1 MGGDSQSGRFGAR
14 AKAGEVRD
22 YHLGGIDFGVR
33 ERGCFTTVNFMKRIL
48 SVGLAVAA
56 LWTGCAKRE
65 TPVAAGNRE
74 QILYRGNTSE
84 PESLDP
90 YLVRGAT
97 EWTIVGGLFE
107 GLVTPDM
114 ATLEPRPGVAERWE
128 VSADGLTYT
137 FHLRANVT
145 WSDGT
150 PLTAKDFEYG
160 ARRLLAPRLGA
171 SHAEANLFF
180 VRGAREYQG
189 GRTKDFSSVGVKARD
204 ERTIEFTL
212 ARPTPFFLSA
222 LYLFFPVPQATV
234 EKFAA
239 MDERVNNW
247 IRPGNLVGNGP
258 FRLKAWKHDQGVVL
272 ERNPRY
278 WDAAKVRLK
287 EIHFLPIENTSA
299 EETAFRTGQLHMTSL
314 VPLNKVEV
322 YEREQP
328 DRLKVVDDRGVY
340 FYSLNVNKPPLN
352 DRRVRQALALA
363 VDRERLTKHVTK
375 GGKVPAFNFTPP
387 GIGGYTA
394 AARLTFDPE
403 RARALLKEAG
413 FEGGKN
419 FPPLELLVDA
429 RDHHRVIA
437 EAVQQ
442 MWRKELG
449 VAVTLRN
456 EETQVLNA
464 SKRSMDFQMVRGSWN
479 ATTYQDPFF
488 FLGAW
493 QSGALYNEAKWSNA
507 EFDRNVEA
515 TWTVD
520 AAART
525 AAWQRAEAIFLEE
538 VPVIPLFFSTQ
549 VILMNPSVKGWQPRP
564 FADRRLKELW
574 LEE

>member
-1 MGGDSQSGRFGAR
+1 
-14 AKAGEVRD
+14 
-22 YHLGGIDFGVR
+22 
-33 ERGCFTTVNFMKRIL
+33 MKRVFGI
-48 SVGLAVAA
+48 GLAVFLSVAA
-56 LWTGCAKRE
+56 GCAKRE
-65 TPVAAGNRE
+65 TPVTIGNRE
-74 QILYRGNTSE
+74 QILYRGNTAE

-90 YLVRGAT
+90 YLVRGAM

-107 GLVTPDM
+107 GLVTPDL
-114 ATLEPRPGVAERWE
+114 ATLAPRPGVAERWE
-128 VSADGLTYT
+128 VSDDGLTYT
-137 FHLRANVT
+137 FHLRANAT

-150 PLTAKDFEYG
+150 PLTARDFEYG

-180 VRGAREYQG
+180 VRGAREYQA
-189 GRTKDFSSVGVKARD
+189 GRNKDFSTVGVKARD
-204 ERTIEFTL
+204 ARTVEFTL

-258 FRLKAWKHDQGVVL
+258 FQLKSWRQNQGVIL
-272 ERNPRY
+272 EKNPRY

-299 EETAFRTGQLHMTSL
+299 EENAFRTGQLHMTGL
-314 VPLNKVEV
+314 VPLNKIEV

-328 DRLKVVDDRGVY
+328 GALKVVDDRGVY
-340 FYSLNVNKPPLN
+340 FYSLNLAKPPLN
-352 DRRVRQALALA
+352 DRRVRLALALA
-363 VDRERLTKHVTK
+363 VDRERLTKQVVK
-375 GGKVPAFNFTPP
+375 GGKVPARNFTPP

-394 AARLTFDPE
+394 PGRLAFDPE
-403 RARALLKEAG
+403 KARSLLKEAG

-419 FPPLELLVDA
+419 FPALELLVDA
-429 RDHHRVIA
+429 REHHRIIA

-442 MWRKELG
+442 MWRQHLG
-449 VAVTLRN
+449 IAVTLRN
-456 EETQVLNA
+456 EETQVLNS
-464 SKRSMDFQMVRGSWN
+464 SKRSMDFQIVRGSWN

-493 QSGALYNEAKWSNA
+493 QTGALYNEAKWSNP
-507 EFDRNVEA
+507 EFDRMIDA
-515 TWTVD
+515 TWTTD
-520 AAART
+520 ATAREN
-525 AAWQRAEAIFLEE
+525 AFQRAEEIFLED
-538 VPVIPLFFSTQ
+538 VPAIPLFFSTQ
-549 VILMNPSVKGWQPRP
+549 TMLMSPSVKGWQPRP

-574 LEE
+574 LEK